1 MTEPDQSLSLTYP
14 ELVDEMRRWCADK
27 RTGTMLIATEDNHL
41 AKILFESGAITLL
54 SYGLKNGLEAI
65 PLLTQIGHARLKV
78 SPGRAGAQPAGKTLP
93 PTGEIMA
100 LLAEA
105 TEARGGRFPANTPL
119 DGEHLAKVLKII
131 ETELIEHL
139 GPLGDIVWTEHLER
153 VGKPLSSLRLTGLI
167 EGLAGEIGDP
177 AKIRLFKDAIRDKI
191 GRA

>member
-65 PLLTQIGHARLKV
+65 PLLTHIGHARVKV
-78 SPGRAGAQPAGKTLP
+78 SPGRPPPPGARALP

-100 LLAEA
+100 LLAA
-105 TEARGGRFPANTPL
+105 TTESSGGRLPANTPL